1 MDRVV
6 ILQGTLICNNQM
18 MIQLKT
24 WIQKVY
30 QKLIQGIKVQTVCHT
45 VFYGYS
51 DNVLSC
57 MAPWDAVSNW
67 PQSISDRP
75 ESIDNNRKDFHNLE
89 LIIVRVT
96 SMTACF
102 YTLYI
107 VRVQCK
113 YMYIWTRLAYSS
125 RYRKCR

>member
-67 PQSISDRP
+67 PRSISDRP

-107 VRVQCK
+107 VHVHCK
-113 YMYIWTRLAYSS
+113 YIWTRLTYSS
-125 RYRKCR
+125 RYRKRR